1 MIGRFKVTLKDL
13 VFPHMCLRC
22 SAWPGLSAERFC
34 PTCVER
40 LDRERDELACPT
52 CGKAVAKYEVYQDR
66 CAECRQKPTRLAG
79 TVRVGPYGRALGA
92 LVRAYKYHGREELEA
107 ILAGWLADVIKAA
120 PWLKRVQAVVSVP
133 THWRHRLGRPLYA
146 ADMLAALVA
155 RQIHLPHLP
164 ILRRVRAG
172 PHQIGLS
179 YTDRTENVRGA
190 FAMRKGVTLR
200 NARLLLIDDV
210 KTTGAT
216 LEECTKVLRRG
227 GAAEVYGAV
236 VVKVSGVRPGSR
248 PPASI

>member
-1 MIGRFKVTLKDL
+1 V
-13 VFPHMCLRC
+13 
-22 SAWPGLSAERFC
+22 GL
-34 PTCVER
+34 
-40 LDRERDELACPT
+40 
-52 CGKAVAKYEVYQDR
+52 Y
-66 CAECRQKPTRLAG
+66 
-79 TVRVGPYGRALGA
+79 GPALGA
-92 LVRAYKYHGREELEA
+92 LFRAYKYHGREELEPV
-107 ILAGWLADVIKAA
+107 LAGWLADVVTAA
-120 PWLKRVQAVVSVP
+120 SWLKRVQAVVSVP
-133 THWRHRLGRPLYA
+133 THWKHRLGRPLYA

-164 ILRRVRAG
+164 ILRRVRGG

-179 YTDRTENVRGA
+179 YTARALNVRGV
-190 FAMRKGVTLR
+190 FVMRKGVTLR

-236 VVKVSGVRPGSR
+236 VVKAGGVQPGSQ